1 MAEAGDDRRRVLPMK
16 PARIQAA
23 ETPGDGLAAPLV
35 IAAVIVAALYFGR
48 EILIPIAI
56 AVLLS
61 FVIGPLVALLRKLRL
76 GRIPSVGVAVL
87 LLLTVV
93 AGLGGLIGMQ
103 VADLSTGL
111 PRYQRTIAQKA
122 ENLKAGP
129 LGDVAGYIRS
139 INHQLQQAGA
149 PEQKPPEQ
157 KPAPGKPAPPPAVQN
172 PDKPVLVEVRD
183 RDPSPVELAEKV
195 LAPVLS
201 PLATLGIVFV
211 VLIFILVQREDLRD
225 RMIRLVGSS
234 DLHRTTVAMDD
245 AARRLSRFFLVQLAL
260 NAGFGLVIGV
270 GLWLIGVPNPI
281 LWGIFSA
288 LMRFVPYIGAFL
300 SALLPLAL
308 AAAVDPGWNMVLATA
323 ALFVVLEPLVGQ
335 FIEPLVYGHST
346 GLSPFAVLVSALFW
360 TWLWGPVGL
369 LLSTPLTV
377 CLVVLGRHVDKLEF
391 LDVLFGDRP
400 ALTPVENFYQR
411 MLADDPDE
419 AQELAEAILAQCSLS
434 SYYDEVALKGLQLA
448 ATDARRGVLTESQL
462 DRIRVGIAQ
471 LIEDLSDR
479 DDAAPDTKPTL
490 AGRLLSGRQDEEAPC
505 EAAPAV
511 PDAPAPDQLPEAWR
525 REGAV
530 LCVAGRGPLDEAASM
545 MLAQLLGKHGFGTRV
560 VPFEDVTR
568 SGIASLAAE
577 DARMVCISY
586 LEISGTPA
594 HLRYL
599 VQRLRRRAPE
609 AQVLVGL
616 WPADDAVLTDP
627 DARATLGADHYAVSL
642 REGVEACLEAVRD
655 VPSTGVAPEP
665 SPPGSPVP
673 ESPSPDAPAAR
684 RPAREPERA
693 EA

>member
-1 MAEAGDDRRRVLPMK
+1 MAGRIADGQDDGGRALPMK
-16 PARIQAA
+16 PARVQAA

-35 IAAVIVAALYFGR
+35 IAAVIVAALYFAR

-87 LLLTVV
+87 LLLAVV

-111 PRYQRTIAQKA
+111 PRYQRTIAEKA

-129 LGDVAGYIRS
+129 LGDLAGYMRS
-139 INHQLQQAGA
+139 INHQIQQAGA
-149 PEQKPPEQ
+149 PEQKPQEQKPQEQ
-157 KPAPGKPAPPPAVQN
+157 KPASGKPAPPPSVQN

-183 RDPSPVELAEKV
+183 REPGPVELAEKV
-195 LAPVLS
+195 LAPVIS

-245 AARRLSRFFLVQLAL
+245 AALRLSRFFLVQLGL
-260 NAGFGLVIGV
+260 NASFGLAIGV

-323 ALFVVLEPLVGQ
+323 ALFLVLEPLVGQ

-462 DRIRVGIAQ
+462 ERIRVGIAQ

-479 DDAAPDTKPTL
+479 DDAAPETKPTL
-490 AGRLLSGRQDEEAPC
+490 AGRLLSGRQDEDAPC

-511 PDAPAPDQLPEAWR
+511 PDAPAPEDLPEAWR
-525 REGAV
+525 HEGAV

-568 SGIASLAAE
+568 SGIAALDAAG
-577 DARMVCISY
+577 ARMICVSY

-599 VQRLRRRAPE
+599 VQRLRRRVPE

-655 VPSTGVAPEP
+655 VPADRPAPEP
-665 SPPGSPVP
+665 
-673 ESPSPDAPAAR
+673 PAAS
-684 RPAREPERA
+684 RPAREPEHA

>member
-1 MAEAGDDRRRVLPMK
+1 MADGRDDRRGLLPMK
-16 PARIQAA
+16 PARVQAA

-129 LGDVAGYIRS
+129 LGDLAGYLRS
-139 INHQLQQAGA
+139 INHTIQQAGA
-149 PEQKPPEQ
+149 PEQKPEE
-157 KPAPGKPAPPPAVQN
+157 KPAEKPPSGKPAPPPSVQN

-195 LAPVLS
+195 LSPVLS

-260 NAGFGLVIGV
+260 NAGFGLVIGT

-323 ALFVVLEPLVGQ
+323 ALFIVLEPLVGQ
-335 FIEPLVYGHST
+335 FIEPLLYGHST

-419 AQELAEAILAQCSLS
+419 AQELAEVILAQCSLS

-462 DRIRVGIAQ
+462 ERIRVGIAQ
-471 LIEDLSDR
+471 LIEDLADR
-479 DDAAPDTKPTL
+479 DDAAPEAKSSL
-490 AGRLLSGRQDEEAPC
+490 AGRLLSGRQDEDVPC

-525 REGAV
+525 RDGAV

-545 MLAQLLGKHGFGTRV
+545 MLAQLLHKHGFGTRV
-560 VPFEDVTR
+560 VPFEAVSRAEIGSLD
-568 SGIASLAAE
+568 ASA
-577 DARMVCISY
+577 ARMVCISY

-599 VQRLRRRAPE
+599 VQRVRRRAPE

-616 WPADDAVLTDP
+616 WPADDAVLSDP
-627 DARATLGADHYAVSL
+627 GARTSLGADHYAVSL

-655 VPSTGVAPEP
+655 VPAAAPAPARGADDAVE
-665 SPPGSPVP
+665 PVP
-673 ESPSPDAPAAR
+673 ERADA
-684 RPAREPERA
+684 
-693 EA
+693 

>member
-1 MAEAGDDRRRVLPMK
+1 MK
-16 PARIQAA
+16 PARVQAA

-35 IAAVIVAALYFGR
+35 IGAVIVAALYFGR

-87 LLLTVV
+87 LLLAVV

-103 VADLSTGL
+103 LADLSTGL

-129 LGDVAGYIRS
+129 LGDLAGYLRS
-139 INHQLQQAGA
+139 INHQIQQAGA
-149 PEQKPPEQ
+149 PEPKSEE
-157 KPAPGKPAPPPAVQN
+157 KSEGKPEAKRAAPPAVQN
-172 PDKPVLVEVRD
+172 PDKPVLVEMRD
-183 RDPSPVELAEKV
+183 REPGPVELAEKL
-195 LAPVLS
+195 LAPVIS

-245 AARRLSRFFLVQLAL
+245 AALRLSRFFLVQLAL

-335 FIEPLVYGHST
+335 FIEPLLYGHST

-479 DDAAPDTKPTL
+479 DDVAPETKPTL
-490 AGRLLSGRQDEEAPC
+490 AGRLLSGSRDEEVPC

-511 PDAPAPDQLPEAWR
+511 PDAPAPDALPEDWR

-545 MLAQLLGKHGFGTRV
+545 MLAQLLEKHGFGTRV

-568 SGIASLAAE
+568 SQIGALDAG

-599 VQRLRRRAPE
+599 VQRLRRRAPD

-655 VPSTGVAPEP
+655 
-665 SPPGSPVP
+665 
-673 ESPSPDAPAAR
+673 APA
-684 RPAREPERA
+684 PAHPASPLPGPSRAVPASREPA
-693 EA
+693 PAGA

>member
-1 MAEAGDDRRRVLPMK
+1 MADGRDDSRRILPMK
-16 PARIQAA
+16 PARVQAA

-61 FVIGPLVALLRKLRL
+61 FVIGPLVALLRKARL

-87 LLLTVV
+87 LLLAVV

-129 LGDVAGYIRS
+129 LGDLAGYLRS
-139 INHQLQQAGA
+139 INHQIQQAGA
-149 PEQKPPEQ
+149 PEQKPEE
-157 KPAPGKPAPPPAVQN
+157 KPAPGKPAPPPTVQN
-172 PDKPVLVEVRD
+172 PDKPVLVEMRD
-183 RDPSPVELAEKV
+183 REPSPVELAEKV
-195 LAPVLS
+195 LAPVVS

-260 NAGFGLVIGV
+260 NAGFGLVIGI

-281 LWGIFSA
+281 LWGIFTA

-300 SALLPLAL
+300 SALLPLML

-323 ALFVVLEPLVGQ
+323 ALFIVLEPLVGQ

-462 DRIRVGIAQ
+462 ERIRVGIAQ
-471 LIEDLSDR
+471 LIEDLADR
-479 DDAAPDTKPTL
+479 DDVAPETKPTL

-511 PDAPAPDQLPEAWR
+511 PDAPAPDQLPEDWR

-545 MLAQLLGKHGFGTRV
+545 MLAQLLEKHGFGTRV
-560 VPFEDVTR
+560 VPFEAVSR
-568 SGIASLAAE
+568 AEIGSLDAAG
-577 DARMVCISY
+577 ARMICISY

-599 VQRLRRRAPE
+599 VQRVRRRAPE

-616 WPADDAVLTDP
+616 WPMDDAVLSDP
-627 DARATLGADHYAVSL
+627 GARESLGADHYAVSL
-642 REGVEACLEAVRD
+642 REGVEACLEALRD
-655 VPSTGVAPEP
+655 GAAAAP
-665 SPPGSPVP
+665 SP
-673 ESPSPDAPAAR
+673 A
-684 RPAREPERA
+684 PAREPEHA
-693 EA
+693 PEHEEA

>member
-1 MAEAGDDRRRVLPMK
+1 MA
-16 PARIQAA
+16 PARVQAA

-76 GRIPSVGVAVL
+76 GRLPSVGVAVL
-87 LLLTVV
+87 LLLAVV

-129 LGDVAGYIRS
+129 LGDMAGYLRS
-139 INHQLQQAGA
+139 INHQIQQAGA
-149 PEQKPPEQ
+149 PEQKPQDQKQDQKEQ
-157 KPAPGKPAPPPAVQN
+157 KPEGRRAPPPAVQN

-183 RDPSPVELAEKV
+183 REPSPVELAEKL
-195 LAPVLS
+195 LAPVVS

-260 NAGFGLVIGV
+260 NAGFGLAIGT

-281 LWGIFSA
+281 LWGIFTA

-300 SALLPLAL
+300 SALLPLML

-323 ALFVVLEPLVGQ
+323 ALFIVLEPLVGQ

-419 AQELAEAILAQCSLS
+419 AQELAEVILAQCSLS

-471 LIEDLSDR
+471 LIEDLATR
-479 DDAAPDTKPTL
+479 DDVAPEVKPTL
-490 AGRLLSGRQDEEAPC
+490 AGRLLSGRQDEEMPC

-511 PDAPAPDQLPEAWR
+511 PDAPAPDQLPEEWR

-545 MLAQLLGKHGFGTRV
+545 MLAQLLDKHGFGTRV
-560 VPFEDVTR
+560 VPFEAVSR
-568 SGIASLAAE
+568 SEIASLDASA
-577 DARMVCISY
+577 ARMICISY
-586 LEISGTPA
+586 LEISGKPA

-599 VQRLRRRAPE
+599 IQRVRRRAPA

-616 WPADDAVLTDP
+616 WPADDAVLSDP
-627 DARATLGADHYAVSL
+627 GARDSLGADHYAVSL
-642 REGVEACLEAVRD
+642 REGVEACLEALRTL
-655 VPSTGVAPEP
+655 PPP
-665 SPPGSPVP
+665 SPA
-673 ESPSPDAPAAR
+673 PSPA
-684 RPAREPERA
+684 PAREPEPEHE

>member
-1 MAEAGDDRRRVLPMK
+1 MADARDDRRRAFPMN
-16 PARIQAA
+16 PARVQAA

-87 LLLTVV
+87 LLLAVV

-111 PRYQRTIAQKA
+111 PRYQRTIAEKA

-129 LGDVAGYIRS
+129 LGSMAGYLRS
-139 INHQLQQAGA
+139 INHQIQQAGA
-149 PEQKPPEQ
+149 PDQRPEAQKTEEKKPE
-157 KPAPGKPAPPPAVQN
+157 GKRAPPPAVQN
-172 PDKPVLVEVRD
+172 PDKPLLVEMRD
-183 RDPSPVELAEKV
+183 REPSPVELAEKV
-195 LAPVLS
+195 LSPVLS

-260 NAGFGLVIGV
+260 NASFGLVIGT

-323 ALFVVLEPLVGQ
+323 ALFIVLEPLVGQ
-335 FIEPLVYGHST
+335 FIEPLLYGHST

-448 ATDARRGVLTESQL
+448 ATDARRGVLTGSQL

-471 LIEDLSDR
+471 LIEDLADR
-479 DDAAPDTKPTL
+479 NDAAPETKPTL
-490 AGRLLSGRQDEEAPC
+490 AGRLLSGRQDEDAPC

-511 PDAPAPDQLPEAWR
+511 PDAPAPDQLPEDWR

-545 MLAQLLGKHGFGTRV
+545 MLAQLLEKHGFGTRV
-560 VPFEDVTR
+560 VPFEAVSR
-568 SGIASLAAE
+568 AEIGSLDAGA
-577 DARMVCISY
+577 ARMVCISY

-599 VQRLRRRAPE
+599 IQRLRRRAPA

-616 WPADDAVLTDP
+616 WPMDDAVLSDP
-627 DARATLGADHYAVSL
+627 GARESLGADHYAVSL

-655 VPSTGVAPEP
+655 VPA
-665 SPPGSPVP
+665 VP
-673 ESPSPDAPAAR
+673 SPSPA
-684 RPAREPERA
+684 PAREPTDEPA
-693 EA
+693 HEPEHEEA

>member
-1 MAEAGDDRRRVLPMK
+1 MK
-16 PARIQAA
+16 PARVQAA

-35 IAAVIVAALYFGR
+35 IGAVIVAALYFGR

-87 LLLTVV
+87 LLLAVV

-103 VADLSTGL
+103 LADLSTGL

-129 LGDVAGYIRS
+129 LGDLAGYLRS
-139 INHQLQQAGA
+139 INHQIQQAGA
-149 PEQKPPEQ
+149 PEPKSE
-157 KPAPGKPAPPPAVQN
+157 GKSEGKSEEKSEAKRAAPPAVQN
-172 PDKPVLVEVRD
+172 PDKPVLVEMRD
-183 RDPSPVELAEKV
+183 REPGPVELAEKL
-195 LAPVLS
+195 LAPVIS

-335 FIEPLVYGHST
+335 FIEPLLYGHST

-479 DDAAPDTKPTL
+479 DDVAPETKPTL
-490 AGRLLSGRQDEEAPC
+490 AGRLLSGSRDEEVPC

-511 PDAPAPDQLPEAWR
+511 PDAPAPDALPEDWR

-545 MLAQLLGKHGFGTRV
+545 MLAQLLEKHGFGTRV

-568 SGIASLAAE
+568 SQIGALDAG

-599 VQRLRRRAPE
+599 VQRLRRRAPD

-655 VPSTGVAPEP
+655 
-665 SPPGSPVP
+665 
-673 ESPSPDAPAAR
+673 APA
-684 RPAREPERA
+684 PAHPASPLPGPSRAVPASREPA
-693 EA
+693 PAGA

>member
-1 MAEAGDDRRRVLPMK
+1 MANGRDDRRRVVPAK

-35 IAAVIVAALYFGR
+35 IAAVIAAALYFGR
-48 EILIPIAI
+48 EILIPIVI

-61 FVIGPLVALLRKLRL
+61 FVLGPLVALLRKLRI
-76 GRIPSVGVAVL
+76 GRIASVGVAVL

-103 VADLSTGL
+103 LADLSTGL

-129 LGDVAGYIRS
+129 LGDIAGYVRS
-139 INHQLQQAGA
+139 INHQIQQAGA
-149 PEQKPPEQ
+149 PDQKPEQ
-157 KPAPGKPAPPPAVQN
+157 KPEHKPEANRRAEPAVQN

-183 RDPSPVELAEKV
+183 RDLSPFELAEKV
-195 LAPVLS
+195 LAPAIS

-225 RMIRLVGSS
+225 RMIRLAGSS

-281 LWGIFSA
+281 LWGIFTA

-323 ALFVVLEPLVGQ
+323 ILFIVLEPLVGQ
-335 FIEPLVYGHST
+335 FIEPLLYGHST

-419 AQELAEAILAQCSLS
+419 AQELAEAILAECSLS

-448 ATDARRGVLTESQL
+448 ASDARRGVLTEDQL
-462 DRIRVGIAQ
+462 ERIRIGIAQ
-471 LIEDLSDR
+471 LIEDLADR
-479 DDAAPDTKPTL
+479 DDAAPATRPTL
-490 AGRLLSGRQDEEAPC
+490 AGRLLPSRAEEMPC

-511 PDAPAPDQLPEAWR
+511 PDAPAPDALPEAWR

-545 MLAQLLGKHGFGTRV
+545 MLAQLLAKRGFGTRV
-560 VPFEDVTR
+560 VPFEAVSR
-568 SGIASLAAE
+568 SEIGSLEADE
-577 DARMVCISY
+577 ARMICISY

-599 VQRLRRRAPE
+599 VQRVRRRAPK
-609 AQVLVGL
+609 AQILVGL
-616 WPADDAVLTDP
+616 WPTDDAVLSDP
-627 DARATLGADHYAVSL
+627 GARASLGADHYAVSL
-642 REGVEACLEAVRD
+642 REGIEACLEAVRD
-655 VPSTGVAPEP
+655 
-665 SPPGSPVP
+665 
-673 ESPSPDAPAAR
+673 APAAGR
-684 RPAREPERA
+684 PPAADPSPAPPPARDVARKPERA
-693 EA
+693 EV

>member
-1 MAEAGDDRRRVLPMK
+1 MADRRDGRTQIFPVK
-16 PARIQAA
+16 PARVQAA

-76 GRIPSVGVAVL
+76 GRLPSVGVAVL
-87 LLLTVV
+87 LLLAVV

-103 VADLSTGL
+103 LADLSTGL

-129 LGDVAGYIRS
+129 LGDVAGYLRS
-139 INHQLQQAGA
+139 INHQIQQAGA
-149 PEQKPPEQ
+149 PEQKPEEKPET
-157 KPAPGKPAPPPAVQN
+157 KRAAPPAVQN
-172 PDKPVLVEVRD
+172 PDKPVLVEMRD
-183 RDPSPVELAEKV
+183 REPGPVELAEKV

-211 VLIFILVQREDLRD
+211 VLLFILVQREDLRD

-245 AARRLSRFFLVQLAL
+245 AALRLSRFFLVQLAL

-323 ALFVVLEPLVGQ
+323 ALFIVLEPLVGQ
-335 FIEPLVYGHST
+335 FIEPLLYGHST

-479 DDAAPDTKPTL
+479 DDAAPETKPTL
-490 AGRLLSGRQDEEAPC
+490 AGRLLSGSRDEEVPC

-511 PDAPAPDQLPEAWR
+511 PDAPAPDALPEAWA

-530 LCVAGRGPLDEAASM
+530 LCIAGRGPLDEAASM

-568 SGIASLAAE
+568 SRIGTLDAE
-577 DARMVCISY
+577 GAQMVCISY

-627 DARATLGADHYAVSL
+627 GARAALGADHYAVSL

-655 VPSTGVAPEP
+655 APRSAAPGEAAHAP
-665 SPPGSPVP
+665 PHAAPPGAALPAPGREPVP
-673 ESPSPDAPAAR
+673 
-684 RPAREPERA
+684 A

>member
-1 MAEAGDDRRRVLPMK
+1 MADGRDDRGRALPMK
-16 PARIQAA
+16 PARVQAA

-87 LLLTVV
+87 LLLAVV

-129 LGDVAGYIRS
+129 LGDLAGYLRS
-139 INHQLQQAGA
+139 INHQIQQAGA
-149 PEQKPPEQ
+149 PEQKPQEQKPEQ

-195 LAPVLS
+195 LSPVLS

-260 NAGFGLVIGV
+260 NAGFGLVIGT

-281 LWGIFSA
+281 LWGIFTA

-300 SALLPLAL
+300 SAVLPLAL

-323 ALFVVLEPLVGQ
+323 ALFIVLEPLVGQ
-335 FIEPLVYGHST
+335 FIEPLLYGHST

-479 DDAAPDTKPTL
+479 GDAAPDTKPTL
-490 AGRLLSGRQDEEAPC
+490 AGRLLSGRQDEGAPC

-525 REGAV
+525 REGAI

-568 SGIASLAAE
+568 SGIAALDAAG
-577 DARMVCISY
+577 ARMICISY

-655 VPSTGVAPEP
+655 APAGRPAPVSAAPPEP
-665 SPPGSPVP
+665 RP
-673 ESPSPDAPAAR
+673 ERA
-684 RPAREPERA
+684 PERA
-693 EA
+693 EV

>member
-1 MAEAGDDRRRVLPMK
+1 MK
-16 PARIQAA
+16 PARVQAA

-35 IAAVIVAALYFGR
+35 IGAVIVAALYFGR

-87 LLLTVV
+87 LLLAVV

-103 VADLSTGL
+103 LADLSTGL

-129 LGDVAGYIRS
+129 LGDLAGYLRS
-139 INHQLQQAGA
+139 INHQIQQAGA
-149 PEQKPPEQ
+149 PEPKSEE
-157 KPAPGKPAPPPAVQN
+157 KSEGKPEEKPEAKRAAPPAVQN
-172 PDKPVLVEVRD
+172 PDKPVLVEMRD
-183 RDPSPVELAEKV
+183 REPGPVELAEKL
-195 LAPVLS
+195 LAPVIS

-245 AARRLSRFFLVQLAL
+245 AALRLSRFFLVQLAL

-335 FIEPLVYGHST
+335 FIEPLLYGHST

-479 DDAAPDTKPTL
+479 DDVAPETKPTL
-490 AGRLLSGRQDEEAPC
+490 AGRLLSGSRDEEVPC

-511 PDAPAPDQLPEAWR
+511 PDAPAPDALPEDWR

-545 MLAQLLGKHGFGTRV
+545 MLAQLLEKHGFGTRV

-568 SGIASLAAE
+568 SQIGALDAGG
-577 DARMVCISY
+577 ARMVCISY

-599 VQRLRRRAPE
+599 VQRLRRRAPD

-655 VPSTGVAPEP
+655 APAP
-665 SPPGSPVP
+665 ARPASPLPGSSRAVP
-673 ESPSPDAPAAR
+673 ASREPAPAGA
-684 RPAREPERA
+684 
-693 EA
+693 

>member
-1 MAEAGDDRRRVLPMK
+1 MK
-16 PARIQAA
+16 PARVQAA

-129 LGDVAGYIRS
+129 LGDLAGYLRS
-139 INHQLQQAGA
+139 INHTIQQAGA
-149 PEQKPPEQ
+149 PEQKPEE
-157 KPAPGKPAPPPAVQN
+157 KPAEKPPSGKPAPPPSVQN

-195 LAPVLS
+195 LSPVLS

-260 NAGFGLVIGV
+260 NAGFGLVIGT

-323 ALFVVLEPLVGQ
+323 ALFIVLEPLVGQ
-335 FIEPLVYGHST
+335 FIEPLLYGHST

-419 AQELAEAILAQCSLS
+419 AQELAEVILAQCSLS

-462 DRIRVGIAQ
+462 ERIRVGIAQ
-471 LIEDLSDR
+471 LIEDLADR
-479 DDAAPDTKPTL
+479 DDAAPEARSSL
-490 AGRLLSGRQDEEAPC
+490 AGRLLSGRQDEDVPC

-525 REGAV
+525 RDGAV

-545 MLAQLLGKHGFGTRV
+545 MLAQLLHKHGFGTRV
-560 VPFEDVTR
+560 VPFEAVSRAEIGSLD
-568 SGIASLAAE
+568 ASA
-577 DARMVCISY
+577 ARMVCISY

-599 VQRLRRRAPE
+599 VQRVRRRAPE

-616 WPADDAVLTDP
+616 WPADDAVLSDP
-627 DARATLGADHYAVSL
+627 GARTSLGADHYAVSL

-655 VPSTGVAPEP
+655 VPAAAPAPARGADDAVE
-665 SPPGSPVP
+665 PVP
-673 ESPSPDAPAAR
+673 ERADA
-684 RPAREPERA
+684 
-693 EA
+693 

>member
-1 MAEAGDDRRRVLPMK
+1 MFPTR
-16 PARIQAA
+16 PARVQAA

-48 EILIPIAI
+48 EILIPIVI

-61 FVIGPLVALLRKLRL
+61 FVLGPLVALLRKLRL
-76 GRIPSVGVAVL
+76 GRLPSVGVAVL
-87 LLLTVV
+87 LLLAVV
-93 AGLGGLIGMQ
+93 AGLGALIGMQ
-103 VADLSTGL
+103 LADLSTGL

-122 ENLKAGP
+122 ENLKSGP
-129 LGDVAGYIRS
+129 LGDIAGYLRS
-139 INHQLQQAGA
+139 INHQIQQAGA
-149 PEQKPPEQ
+149 AEQKPQEKPE
-157 KPAPGKPAPPPAVQN
+157 PGRRAAPPAVQN
-172 PDKPVLVEVRD
+172 PDKPLLVEVRD
-183 RDPSPVELAEKV
+183 REPGPVELAEKV
-195 LAPVLS
+195 LAPVVS

-281 LWGIFSA
+281 LWGIFTA

-323 ALFVVLEPLVGQ
+323 ALFLVLEPLVGQ

-411 MLADDPDE
+411 MLADDQDE
-419 AQELAEAILAQCSLS
+419 AQELAEVILAQCSLS

-448 ATDARRGVLTESQL
+448 ATDARRGVLTEDQL
-462 DRIRVGIAQ
+462 DRIRIGIAQ

-479 DDAAPDTKPTL
+479 DDTAPSARPTL
-490 AGRLLSGRQDEEAPC
+490 AGRLLPSRAEEEMPC

-511 PDAPAPDQLPEAWR
+511 PDAPAPDRLPEAWR

-560 VPFEDVTR
+560 VPFEAVSRTAI
-568 SGIASLAAE
+568 GALEAAE
-577 DARMVCISY
+577 ARMICISY

-599 VQRLRRRAPE
+599 VQRVRRRAPE
-609 AQVLVGL
+609 AQILVGL

-627 DARATLGADHYAVSL
+627 GARESIGADHYAVSL
-642 REGVEACLEAVRD
+642 REGVEACLEAVRE
-655 VPSTGVAPEP
+655 VPTAEPAPA
-665 SPPGSPVP
+665 GSPVA
-673 ESPSPDAPAAR
+673 EPSAAEPRREPAPAGA
-684 RPAREPERA
+684 
-693 EA
+693 

>member
-1 MAEAGDDRRRVLPMK
+1 MK
-16 PARIQAA
+16 PARVQAA

-129 LGDVAGYIRS
+129 LGDLAGYLRS
-139 INHQLQQAGA
+139 INHTIQQAGA
-149 PEQKPPEQ
+149 PEQKPEE
-157 KPAPGKPAPPPAVQN
+157 KPAEKPPSGKPAPPPSVQN

-195 LAPVLS
+195 LSPVLS

-260 NAGFGLVIGV
+260 NAGFGLVIGT

-323 ALFVVLEPLVGQ
+323 ALFIVLEPLVGQ
-335 FIEPLVYGHST
+335 FIEPLLYGHST

-419 AQELAEAILAQCSLS
+419 AQELAEVILAQCSLS

-462 DRIRVGIAQ
+462 ERIRVGIAQ
-471 LIEDLSDR
+471 LIEDLADR
-479 DDAAPDTKPTL
+479 DDAAPEAKSSL
-490 AGRLLSGRQDEEAPC
+490 AGRLLSGRQDEDVPC

-525 REGAV
+525 RDGAV

-545 MLAQLLGKHGFGTRV
+545 MLAQLLHKHGFGTRV
-560 VPFEDVTR
+560 VPFEAVSRAEIGSLD
-568 SGIASLAAE
+568 ASA
-577 DARMVCISY
+577 ARMVCISY

-599 VQRLRRRAPE
+599 VQRVRRRAPE

-616 WPADDAVLTDP
+616 WPADDAVLSDP
-627 DARATLGADHYAVSL
+627 GARTSLGADHYAVSL

-655 VPSTGVAPEP
+655 VPAAAPAPARGADDAVE
-665 SPPGSPVP
+665 PVP
-673 ESPSPDAPAAR
+673 ERADA
-684 RPAREPERA
+684 
-693 EA
+693 

>member
-1 MAEAGDDRRRVLPMK
+1 MADGRDDRRRVLPMK
-16 PARIQAA
+16 PARVQAA

-35 IAAVIVAALYFGR
+35 IGAVIVAALYFGR

-87 LLLTVV
+87 LLLAVV

-103 VADLSTGL
+103 LADLSTGL

-129 LGDVAGYIRS
+129 LGDLAGYLRS
-139 INHQLQQAGA
+139 INHQIQQAGA
-149 PEQKPPEQ
+149 PEPKSEE
-157 KPAPGKPAPPPAVQN
+157 KSEGKPEAKRAAPPAVQN
-172 PDKPVLVEVRD
+172 PDKPVLVEMRD
-183 RDPSPVELAEKV
+183 REPGPVELAEKL
-195 LAPVLS
+195 LAPVIS

-245 AARRLSRFFLVQLAL
+245 AALRLSRFFLVQLAL

-335 FIEPLVYGHST
+335 FIEPLLYGHST

-479 DDAAPDTKPTL
+479 DDVAPETKPTL
-490 AGRLLSGRQDEEAPC
+490 AGRLLSGSRDEEVPC

-511 PDAPAPDQLPEAWR
+511 PDAPAPDALPEDWR

-545 MLAQLLGKHGFGTRV
+545 MLAQLLEKHGFGTRV

-568 SGIASLAAE
+568 SQIGALDAG

-599 VQRLRRRAPE
+599 VQRLRRRAPD

-655 VPSTGVAPEP
+655 
-665 SPPGSPVP
+665 
-673 ESPSPDAPAAR
+673 APA
-684 RPAREPERA
+684 PAHPASPLPGPSRAVPASREPA
-693 EA
+693 PAGA

>member
-1 MAEAGDDRRRVLPMK
+1 MK
-16 PARIQAA
+16 PARVQAA

-129 LGDVAGYIRS
+129 LGDLAGYLRS
-139 INHQLQQAGA
+139 INHTIQQAGA
-149 PEQKPPEQ
+149 PEQKPEE
-157 KPAPGKPAPPPAVQN
+157 KPAEKPPSGKPAPAPAVQN

-195 LAPVLS
+195 LSPVLS

-260 NAGFGLVIGV
+260 NAGFGLVIGT

-323 ALFVVLEPLVGQ
+323 ALFIVLEPLVGQ
-335 FIEPLVYGHST
+335 FIEPLLYGHST

-419 AQELAEAILAQCSLS
+419 AQELAEVILAQCSLS

-462 DRIRVGIAQ
+462 ERIRVGIAQ
-471 LIEDLSDR
+471 LIEDLADR
-479 DDAAPDTKPTL
+479 DDAAPEAKSSL
-490 AGRLLSGRQDEEAPC
+490 AGRLLSGRQDEDVPC

-511 PDAPAPDQLPEAWR
+511 PDAPAPDQLPETWR
-525 REGAV
+525 RDGAV

-545 MLAQLLGKHGFGTRV
+545 MLAQLLHKHGFGTRV
-560 VPFEDVTR
+560 VPFEAVSRAEIGSLD
-568 SGIASLAAE
+568 ASA
-577 DARMVCISY
+577 ARMVCISY

-599 VQRLRRRAPE
+599 VQRVRRRAPE

-616 WPADDAVLTDP
+616 WPADDAVLSDP
-627 DARATLGADHYAVSL
+627 GARTSLGADHYAVSL

-655 VPSTGVAPEP
+655 VPAA
-665 SPPGSPVP
+665 
-673 ESPSPDAPAAR
+673 APA
-684 RPAREPERA
+684 PAQGADDAVEPMPERA
-693 EA
+693 DA

>member
-1 MAEAGDDRRRVLPMK
+1 MADGRDDRRRIFPVN

-87 LLLTVV
+87 LLLAVV

-129 LGDVAGYIRS
+129 LGDMAGYLRS
-139 INHQLQQAGA
+139 INHQIQQAGA
-149 PEQKPPEQ
+149 PEPKPEEKPE
-157 KPAPGKPAPPPAVQN
+157 GKRSPPPSVQN
-172 PDKPVLVEVRD
+172 PDKPVLVEMRD
-183 RDPSPVELAEKV
+183 REPSPIELAEKV
-195 LAPVLS
+195 LAPVVS

-260 NAGFGLVIGV
+260 NAGFGLAIGT

-281 LWGIFSA
+281 LWGIFTA

-300 SALLPLAL
+300 SALLPLML

-323 ALFVVLEPLVGQ
+323 ALFIVLEPLVGQ

-448 ATDARRGVLTESQL
+448 ATDARRGVLTGGQL

-471 LIEDLSDR
+471 LIEDLADR
-479 DDAAPDTKPTL
+479 DDTAPETKPTL
-490 AGRLLSGRQDEEAPC
+490 AGRLLSGRQDEQVPC

-511 PDAPAPDQLPEAWR
+511 PDAPAPDALPEDWR

-545 MLAQLLGKHGFGTRV
+545 MLAQLLEKHGFGTRV
-560 VPFEDVTR
+560 VPFEAVSR
-568 SGIASLAAE
+568 SAIASLDAAG
-577 DARMVCISY
+577 ARMICISY

-616 WPADDAVLTDP
+616 WPADDAVLSDP
-627 DARATLGADHYAVSL
+627 GARASLGADHYAVSL

-655 VPSTGVAPEP
+655 VPVAAPSPAPVRAPEH
-665 SPPGSPVP
+665 
-673 ESPSPDAPAAR
+673 
-684 RPAREPERA
+684 EPERA
-693 EA
+693 DA

>member
-1 MAEAGDDRRRVLPMK
+1 MK
-16 PARIQAA
+16 PARVQAA

-129 LGDVAGYIRS
+129 LGDLAGYLRS
-139 INHQLQQAGA
+139 INHTIQQAGA
-149 PEQKPPEQ
+149 PDHKPEEKPAEKPPS
-157 KPAPGKPAPPPAVQN
+157 GKPAPPPSVQN

-195 LAPVLS
+195 LSPILS

-260 NAGFGLVIGV
+260 NAGFGLVIGI

-281 LWGIFSA
+281 LWGIFTA

-300 SALLPLAL
+300 SALLPLML

-323 ALFVVLEPLVGQ
+323 ALFIVLEPLVGQ
-335 FIEPLVYGHST
+335 FIEPLLYGHST

-419 AQELAEAILAQCSLS
+419 AQELAEVILAQCSLS

-462 DRIRVGIAQ
+462 DRIRVGIAG

-479 DDAAPDTKPTL
+479 VDAAPEAKPTL
-490 AGRLLSGRQDEEAPC
+490 AGRLLSGRQDEEGPC

-511 PDAPAPDQLPEAWR
+511 PDAPAPDALPEDWR

-545 MLAQLLGKHGFGTRV
+545 MLAQLLHKHGFGTRV
-560 VPFEDVTR
+560 VPFEAVSR
-568 SGIASLAAE
+568 AEIGSLDTSA
-577 DARMVCISY
+577 ARMICISY

-599 VQRLRRRAPE
+599 VQRVRRRAPE

-616 WPADDAVLTDP
+616 WPADDAVLSDP
-627 DARATLGADHYAVSL
+627 GARTSLGADHYAVSL

-655 VPSTGVAPEP
+655 VPAAAP
-665 SPPGSPVP
+665 SPAPAQEADEPVP
-673 ESPSPDAPAAR
+673 ERADA
-684 RPAREPERA
+684 
-693 EA
+693 

>member
-1 MAEAGDDRRRVLPMK
+1 MRRMADGRDDRRQILPMT
-16 PARIQAA
+16 PARVQAA
-23 ETPGDGLAAPLV
+23 EIPGDGLAAPLV

-87 LLLTVV
+87 LLLAVV

-111 PRYQRTIAQKA
+111 PRYQRTLAQKA

-129 LGDVAGYIRS
+129 LGDLAGYLRS
-139 INHQLQQAGA
+139 LNHQIQQAGA
-149 PEQKPPEQ
+149 PDQKPDAT
-157 KPAPGKPAPPPAVQN
+157 PAPGKPAPPAAVQN
-172 PDKPVLVEVRD
+172 PDKPVLVEMRD
-183 RDPSPVELAEKV
+183 REPGPVALAETV

-260 NAGFGLVIGV
+260 NASFGLAIGL
-270 GLWLIGVPNPI
+270 GLWVIGVPNPI
-281 LWGIFSA
+281 LWGIVSA
-288 LMRFVPYIGAFL
+288 LMRFVPYIGAVL
-300 SALLPLAL
+300 SALLPLVL

-323 ALFVVLEPLVGQ
+323 ALFLVLEPLVGQ

-377 CLVVLGRHVDKLEF
+377 CLVVLGRHVDTLEF

-448 ATDARRGVLTESQL
+448 ATDARRGVLTGSQL
-462 DRIRVGIAQ
+462 ERIRVGIAQ
-471 LIEDLSDR
+471 LIEDLADR
-479 DDAAPDTKPTL
+479 ADAAPEAKASL
-490 AGRLLSGRQDEEAPC
+490 AGRLLSGRQDEAVPC

-511 PDAPAPDQLPEAWR
+511 PDAPAPDDLPEAWR

-545 MLAQLLGKHGFGTRV
+545 MLAQLLAKHGFGTRV
-560 VPFEDVTR
+560 VPFEAVSR
-568 SGIASLAAE
+568 AE
-577 DARMVCISY
+577 INALDAGAARMICISY

-599 VQRLRRRAPE
+599 VQRVRRRAPE

-616 WPADDAVLTDP
+616 WPADDAVLSDP
-627 DARATLGADHYAVSL
+627 GARASLGADHYAVSL

-655 VPSTGVAPEP
+655 VPAPSPAPARNAARAPEP
-665 SPPGSPVP
+665 
-673 ESPSPDAPAAR
+673 
-684 RPAREPERA
+684 A

>member
-1 MAEAGDDRRRVLPMK
+1 MN
-16 PARIQAA
+16 PARVQAA

-48 EILIPIAI
+48 DILIPIAI

-87 LLLTVV
+87 LLLAVV

-111 PRYQRTIAQKA
+111 PRYQRTIAEKA

-129 LGDVAGYIRS
+129 LGDIAGYMRS
-139 INHQLQQAGA
+139 INHQIQQAGA
-149 PEQKPPEQ
+149 QDQRPEAQKPEEKKPE
-157 KPAPGKPAPPPAVQN
+157 GRRAPPPGVQN
-172 PDKPVLVEVRD
+172 PDKPVLVEMRD
-183 RDPSPVELAEKV
+183 REPGPVELAEKV
-195 LAPVLS
+195 LAPVIS

-260 NAGFGLVIGV
+260 NASFGLAIGI

-323 ALFVVLEPLVGQ
+323 ALFLVLEPLVGQ

-462 DRIRVGIAQ
+462 DRIRVGIGQ

-479 DDAAPDTKPTL
+479 DDVAPEVKTTL
-490 AGRLLSGRQDEEAPC
+490 AGRLLSGRQDEDAPC

-511 PDAPAPDQLPEAWR
+511 PDAPAPDALPDEWR

-545 MLAQLLGKHGFGTRV
+545 MLAQLLEKHGFGTRV
-560 VPFEDVTR
+560 VPFEAVSR
-568 SGIASLAAE
+568 AEIASLDAAA
-577 DARMVCISY
+577 ARMICISY

-599 VQRLRRRAPE
+599 IQRVRRRAPA

-616 WPADDAVLTDP
+616 WPSDDAVLSDP
-627 DARATLGADHYAVSL
+627 GARESLGADHYAVSL
-642 REGVEACLEAVRD
+642 REGVEACLEALRD
-655 VPSTGVAPEP
+655 VPPAAPSPAPAREHAPEP
-665 SPPGSPVP
+665 
-673 ESPSPDAPAAR
+673 EH
-684 RPAREPERA
+684 E

>member
-1 MAEAGDDRRRVLPMK
+1 MN
-16 PARIQAA
+16 PARVQAA

-35 IAAVIVAALYFGR
+35 IAAVIVAALFFAR

-129 LGDVAGYIRS
+129 LGDMAGYLRS
-139 INHQLQQAGA
+139 INHQIQQAGA
-149 PEQKPPEQ
+149 PEPKPQDQKEKPEGRR
-157 KPAPGKPAPPPAVQN
+157 AAPPSVQN
-172 PDKPVLVEVRD
+172 PDKPVLVEMRD
-183 RDPSPVELAEKV
+183 REPSPIELAEKV
-195 LAPVLS
+195 LAPVIS

-260 NAGFGLVIGV
+260 NAGFGLAIGI

-281 LWGIFSA
+281 LWGIFTA

-300 SALLPLAL
+300 SALLPLML

-323 ALFVVLEPLVGQ
+323 ALFIVLEPLVGQ

-448 ATDARRGVLTESQL
+448 ATDARRGVLTEGQL

-471 LIEDLSDR
+471 LIEDLADR
-479 DDAAPDTKPTL
+479 DDTAPETKPTL
-490 AGRLLSGRQDEEAPC
+490 AGRLLSGRQDEQVPC

-511 PDAPAPDQLPEAWR
+511 PDAPTPDALPEAWR

-545 MLAQLLGKHGFGTRV
+545 MLAQLLEKHGFGTRV
-560 VPFEDVTR
+560 VPFEAVSR
-568 SGIASLAAE
+568 SEIASLDAAGT
-577 DARMVCISY
+577 RMICISY

-599 VQRLRRRAPE
+599 VQRVRRRAPE

-616 WPADDAVLTDP
+616 WPADDAMLSDP
-627 DARATLGADHYAVSL
+627 GARASLGADHYAVSL

-655 VPSTGVAPEP
+655 VPVAAP
-665 SPPGSPVP
+665 SP
-673 ESPSPDAPAAR
+673 A
-684 RPAREPERA
+684 PAREPEHA
-693 EA
+693 PEHEEA

>member
-1 MAEAGDDRRRVLPMK
+1 MK
-16 PARIQAA
+16 PARVQAA

-76 GRIPSVGVAVL
+76 GRILSVGVAVL
-87 LLLTVV
+87 LLLAVV

-129 LGDVAGYIRS
+129 LGSMAGYLRS
-139 INHQLQQAGA
+139 INHQIQQAGA
-149 PEQKPPEQ
+149 PEQKPQDQTKEQ
-157 KPAPGKPAPPPAVQN
+157 KEKPEGKRAPPPAVQN

-183 RDPSPVELAEKV
+183 REPSPVELAEKL
-195 LAPVLS
+195 LAPVVS

-260 NAGFGLVIGV
+260 NAGFGLAIGT

-281 LWGIFSA
+281 LWGIFTA

-300 SALLPLAL
+300 SALLPLVL

-323 ALFVVLEPLVGQ
+323 ALFLVLEPLVGQ

-419 AQELAEAILAQCSLS
+419 AQELAEVILAQCSLS

-448 ATDARRGVLTESQL
+448 ATDARRGVLTENQL
-462 DRIRVGIAQ
+462 ERIRVGIAQ

-479 DDAAPDTKPTL
+479 DDAAPETKPTL
-490 AGRLLSGRQDEEAPC
+490 AGRLLSGRQDEEMPC
-505 EAAPAV
+505 EASPAV
-511 PDAPAPDQLPEAWR
+511 TDAPAPDQLPEEWR

-545 MLAQLLGKHGFGTRV
+545 MLAQLLDKHGFGTRV
-560 VPFEDVTR
+560 VPFEAVSR
-568 SGIASLAAE
+568 AEIASLDAAA
-577 DARMVCISY
+577 ARMVCISY
-586 LEISGTPA
+586 LEISGKPA

-599 VQRLRRRAPE
+599 IQRVRRRAPE

-616 WPADDAVLTDP
+616 WPADDAVLSDP
-627 DARATLGADHYAVSL
+627 GARESLGADHYAVSL
-642 REGVEACLEAVRD
+642 REGVEACLEALRA
-655 VPSTGVAPEP
+655 VPAPSPAASPALEPKPKPEP
-665 SPPGSPVP
+665 VH
-673 ESPSPDAPAAR
+673 E
-684 RPAREPERA
+684 

>member
-1 MAEAGDDRRRVLPMK
+1 MK
-16 PARIQAA
+16 PARVQAA

-35 IAAVIVAALYFGR
+35 IGAVIVAALYFGR

-87 LLLTVV
+87 LLLAVV

-103 VADLSTGL
+103 LADLSTGL

-129 LGDVAGYIRS
+129 LGDLAGYLRS
-139 INHQLQQAGA
+139 INHQIQQAGA
-149 PEQKPPEQ
+149 PEPKSEGKSEEKPEA
-157 KPAPGKPAPPPAVQN
+157 KRAAPPAVQN
-172 PDKPVLVEVRD
+172 PDKPVLVEMRD
-183 RDPSPVELAEKV
+183 REPGPVELAEKL
-195 LAPVLS
+195 LAPVIS

-335 FIEPLVYGHST
+335 FIEPLLYGHST

-479 DDAAPDTKPTL
+479 DDVAPETKPTL
-490 AGRLLSGRQDEEAPC
+490 AGRLLSGSRDEEVPC

-511 PDAPAPDQLPEAWR
+511 PDAPAPDALPEDWR

-545 MLAQLLGKHGFGTRV
+545 MLAQLLEKHGFGTRV

-568 SGIASLAAE
+568 SQIGALDAGG
-577 DARMVCISY
+577 ARMVCISY

-599 VQRLRRRAPE
+599 VQRLRRRAPD

-655 VPSTGVAPEP
+655 
-665 SPPGSPVP
+665 
-673 ESPSPDAPAAR
+673 APAAA
-684 RPAREPERA
+684 RPASPLPGPLPAVPASREPA
-693 EA
+693 PAGA